1 MKTDGLNP
9 AGTTTLAEGLL
20 LQYKGRGAGSPLRI
34 THVFKSSVYV
44 MPYSTAA
51 GARTARKPRRLSRR
65 DVEEDLKAGKAE
77 LCKLELPDEFYRTHP
92 VSMQDET
99 PDKQRKK
106 PERTIDIA
114 FEWIAPLIKKFD
126 AESNMKRARFRSD
139 IQRRTEELAMSFT
152 TIYRILLRYY
162 YFGRVREG
170 LMPMVPGPEH
180 GTGKTTQAAP
190 SGPKSKAALQRRG
203 RQPVEAA
210 TLGENTFVVTPQDV
224 DDMIR
229 AAKRAAKRKSDLSY
243 AHDQYMKREF
253 AKRHPDEFHD
263 WINKRCVL
271 PVTERQFA
279 MYTKAHAN
287 YEQEVLDNIP
297 ALAGNDPG
305 TSVRASGPGEIYEA
319 DATGGRIDVVGKD
332 ASGEPVLLYRP
343 WIYLLIDR
351 WSRFI
356 VSVYVTLGAP
366 SWEEFK
372 YVLLLAFTPRVARFR
387 CLGIEVDESR
397 CPRGRVPSAVAHDR
411 GSELVSITN
420 LKASVEQLRMESL
433 TMPPLTPNARLIERS
448 IRELKRNMA
457 RMGLPGVFAERPI
470 DRQSKRVAESAQK
483 AAASSL
489 RDVYRCVLKVVDEH
503 NNKPHQAL
511 KGNLRLIQA
520 GVPPTP
526 AKAYLWGC
534 EHMTGARVSP
544 LTEKDLLRMLLSV
557 GKGSIAKS
565 RVKFEKR
572 TYEPVDAAALALA
585 NESTAHARGVEI
597 RYDKTF
603 REELHVVTS
612 TGEWSLWRM
621 VDSDRQRTRGFL
633 MEEEAALEKQG
644 ALLWAIAK
652 NDRKIESATAETK
665 GPSPSRRPARHAS
678 RDEVRARRGSQTRK
692 LKESLTGRKNDLP
705 DRPPPSK
712 GKAHARNWKDLEK
725 EERLKIIN
733 RTSQRR
739 PS

>member
-1 MKTDGLNP
+1 M
-9 AGTTTLAEGLL
+9 
-20 LQYKGRGAGSPLRI
+20 
-34 THVFKSSVYV
+34 
-44 MPYSTAA
+44 
-51 GARTARKPRRLSRR
+51 SRR
-65 DVEEDLKAGKAE
+65 DAEEDLKAGKAE

-92 VSMQDET
+92 VPQQDD
-99 PDKQRKK
+99 PHNNQRKE
-106 PERTIDIA
+106 PERTIDSA
-114 FEWIAPLIKKFD
+114 FEWIAPLVKKFD
-126 AESNMKRARFRSD
+126 VETNLKRAQFKSVIRKRAD
-139 IQRRTEELAMSFT
+139 ELAMSYT
-152 TIYRILLRYY
+152 TVSRTLLRFY

-170 LMPMVPGPEH
+170 LTPMVPGPEP
-180 GTGKTTQAAP
+180 GTGKTTESAP
-190 SGPKSKAALQRRG
+190 PVTKSKCEPQRRA
-203 RQPVEAA
+203 RQPVEAL
-210 TLGENTFVVTPQDV
+210 TLGENTFIVGAADV
-224 DDMIR
+224 EDMIR
-229 AAKRAAKRKSDLSY
+229 AAKRAAKRVSDLTT
-243 AHDQYMKREF
+243 AHDGYMKREF
-253 AKRHPDEFHD
+253 AKRHPEVFKN

-271 PVTERQFA
+271 PVTERQFS
-279 MYTKAHAN
+279 MYTKAHAD
-287 YEQEVLDNIP
+287 YEQEVLENIP

-305 TSVRASGPGEIYEA
+305 TSVRASGPGEINEV

-332 ASGEPVLLYRP
+332 SSGEPVLLYRP
-343 WIYLLIDR
+343 WIYLMIDR

-387 CLGIEVDESR
+387 CLKIEVDETR
-397 CPRGRVPSAVAHDR
+397 WPRGRVPSAIAHDR
-411 GSELVSITN
+411 GSELVSIAN

-457 RMGLPGVFAERPI
+457 REGLPGVFAERPI
-470 DRQSKRVAESAQK
+470 DPKSKRVAKTAQR

-489 RDVYRCVLKVVDEH
+489 NDVYRCVLKVVDEH

-526 AKAYLWGC
+526 AAAYVWGC

-572 TYEPVDAAALALA
+572 TFEPVNAAALALA
-585 NESTAHARGVEI
+585 NESTARARGVEI

-603 REELHVVTS
+603 REELYVVTS

-621 VDSDRQRTRGFL
+621 VDSDRQQTRGFL

-644 ALLWAIAK
+644 ALLWAMAK
-652 NDRKIESATAETK
+652 NDHKIESATTETK
-665 GPSPSRRPARHAS
+665 RVPPSRQPARHAS

-692 LKESLTGRKNDLP
+692 LKESLTGRKTDML

-712 GKAHARNWKDLEK
+712 AKVHARNWKDLEK